1 MTEAIIWGVIWL
13 ILTFGLAWLIYA
25 LLAFGGIALASV
37 TEKIWIAPIFVVI
50 GAIAALS
57 WFIFGAVQVVQQ
69 IISVVGFA
77 TGG

>member
-25 LLAFGGIALASV
+25 LVAFGGVALAAA
-37 TEKIWIAPIFVVI
+37 TEKIWIAPIFFALAVL
-50 GAIAALS
+50 GAIA
-57 WFIFGAVQVVQQ
+57 WFIFGAVQTVHQ
-69 IISVVGFA
+69 IVSIVGFA